1 MAMLRRGLYGEPVRI
16 LQEKLGVNADGVFG
30 QGTESALIEFQK
42 AEGLSADGIAGP
54 DTFTHMGLHEL
65 VMLTRGIHGE
75 MVKRV
80 QEALGVDADGQFG
93 PGTEAALKKFQ
104 TENGLEATGV
114 AGPET
119 LAVLP
124 GFPEFTPEK
133 VAASVVTEST
143 PEPEPTA
150 VETAKAEPPPD
161 TSLLAK
167 AVHTVGATN
176 AAVASV
182 GKSIWNTVKSLF

>member
-1 MAMLRRGLYGEPVRI
+1 M
-16 LQEKLGVNADGVFG
+16 FG
-30 QGTESALIEFQK
+30 QGTEVALIAYQTG
-42 AEGLSADGIAGP
+42 EGLSADGIAGP

-65 VMLTRGIHGE
+65 VLLTRGIHGE

-80 QEALGVDADGQFG
+80 QAALGVDADGEFG
-93 PGTEAALKKFQ
+93 HGTEAAIKKFQ
-104 TENGLEATGV
+104 TDNGLEVTGT
-114 AGPET
+114 AGPST

-133 VAASVVTEST
+133 VAASLVSEST
-143 PEPEPTA
+143 PEPEPAA

-161 TSLLAK
+161 PSLLSK
-167 AVHTVGATN
+167 VVHRVDAAN
-176 AAVASV
+176 AAIASV

>member
-1 MAMLRRGLYGEPVRI
+1 MLRRGLYGEPVRI

-30 QGTESALIEFQK
+30 QGTEAALIEYQK
-42 AEGLSADGIAGP
+42 GEGLSADGIAGP

-65 VMLTRGIHGE
+65 VLVTRGIHGE

-80 QEALGVDADGQFG
+80 QQALGVDADGQFG

-104 TENGLEATGV
+104 TENGLEATGA

-119 LAVLP
+119 LALLP

-133 VAASVVTEST
+133 VAASVVSEST
-143 PEPEPTA
+143 PEPDPAA
-150 VETAKAEPPPD
+150 VETAKAEAPPD
-161 TSLLAK
+161 SSLLAK
-167 AVHTVGATN
+167 AVHVVGDAN
-176 AAVASV
+176 AAIASV
-182 GKSIWNTVKSLF
+182 GKFIWNTVKSLF